1 MKISI
6 RAGICLLA
14 GAVMCAAVFTGCSGK
29 SGKAEASSDTIK
41 IGILEP
47 VTGGFAGGAAIEI
60 EGIKLANAENPTVLG
75 KKVELVTADNKSDKT
90 EAANAASRLIFND
103 KVVAILGSYA
113 SSAAIGAGDTIKKGE
128 TAAIGI
134 SCTNPLV
141 TKGNDWYFRV
151 CFIDPYQGKVMANY
165 AITKLGAKTA
175 AVTRE
180 VGSDY
185 SVGLAQFFTNEF
197 VRLGGKIVATA
208 DYQTG
213 DQDFSAQI
221 TNVAKAKPDII
232 FTPGNFTECAMFIKQ
247 ARKLGVTVP
256 FLGGDTYETPEFLTV
271 GGAEVNGALFSTFFD
286 AAAPLTTKTKPFVDK
301 YRAANN
307 GKDPAAVTVLAYD
320 AYNLLLDA
328 ITRAGSTDREAIRK
342 ALNETKSFEG
352 VAGFITFDENGDAK
366 KPSVIK
372 KVVDGKFTYV
382 DSISAE

>member
-1 MKISI
+1 MKKIAK
-6 RAGICLLA
+6 RALCLTAGALLVATALA
-14 GAVMCAAVFTGCSGK
+14 GCAGK
-29 SGKAEASSDTIK
+29 SSASEDTIK
-41 IGILEP
+41 IGLLQP
-47 VTGGFAGGAAIEI
+47 VTGGLAGGAAIEI
-60 EGIKLANAENPTVLG
+60 EGIKLANAETPTVLG

-103 KVVAILGSYA
+103 KVVAIIGSYA
-113 SSAAIGAGDTIKKGE
+113 SSPSIGAGDTIKKGE
-128 TAAIGI
+128 TPAIGV

-165 AITKLGAKTA
+165 AFNKMGAKTA

-185 SVGLAQFFTNEF
+185 SVGLAQFFTDEF
-197 VRLGGKIVATA
+197 TRLGGKIVATA

-247 ARKLGVTVP
+247 ARKLGVTAP

-271 GGAEVNGALFSTFFD
+271 GGTEVNGAIFSTFFD
-286 AAAPLTTKTKPFVDK
+286 AAAPLTSKTKPFIDK
-301 YRAANN
+301 YRAANG

-320 AYNLLLDA
+320 AYNVLLDA
-328 ITRAGSTDREAIRK
+328 ITRAGSTDRAKIRQ
-342 ALNETKSFEG
+342 ALLETKDFEG
-352 VAGFITFDENGDAK
+352 VAGFVNFDENRDAK
-366 KPSVIK
+366 KPAVIK

>member
-1 MKISI
+1 MKKI
-6 RAGICLLA
+6 AKHALGLTA
-14 GAVMCAAVFTGCSGK
+14 GALLVVTAFAGCAGK
-29 SGKAEASSDTIK
+29 SSAAEDTIK
-41 IGILEP
+41 IGILQP
-47 VTGGFAGGAAIEI
+47 VTGGLAGGAAIEI
-60 EGIKLANAENPTVLG
+60 EGIKLANAETPTVLG

-103 KVVAILGSYA
+103 KVVAIIGSYA
-113 SSAAIGAGDTIKKGE
+113 SSPSIGAGDTIKKGE
-128 TAAIGI
+128 TPAIGV

-165 AITKLGAKTA
+165 AFNKMGAKTA

-185 SVGLAQFFTNEF
+185 SVGLAQFFTDEF
-197 VRLGGKIVATA
+197 TRLGGTIVATA

-247 ARKLGVTVP
+247 ARKLGVTAP

-271 GGAEVNGALFSTFFD
+271 GGTEVNGAIFSTFFD
-286 AAAPLTTKTKPFVDK
+286 AAAPLTSKTKPFIDK
-301 YRAANN
+301 YRAANG

-320 AYNLLLDA
+320 AYNVLLDA
-328 ITRAGSTDREAIRK
+328 ITRAGSTDRAKIRQ
-342 ALNETKSFEG
+342 ALLETKDFEG
-352 VAGFITFDENGDAK
+352 VAGFVNFDENRDAK
-366 KPSVIK
+366 KPAVIK